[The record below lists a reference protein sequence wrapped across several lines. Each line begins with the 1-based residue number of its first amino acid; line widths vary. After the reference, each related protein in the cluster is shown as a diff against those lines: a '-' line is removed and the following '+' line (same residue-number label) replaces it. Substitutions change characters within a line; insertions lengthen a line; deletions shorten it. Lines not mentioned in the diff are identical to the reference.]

1 MRSKKLFALVLAM
14 SLAACATPTPAPGPA
29 PARATATFAAPSAAG
44 AGQQFVSAINQNDFA
59 TAFELLDANARAAV
73 LDAKGLQQ
81 KYDDVKAI
89 AQTSKMVFV
98 PQGLL
103 QDGPQAALQLRGDWQ
118 SDVFGAFAVTATLPM
133 TFAGGFWQIMWTR
146 DAIAQ
151 GLAGGSLGMSREVPP
166 RGLVLAAD
174 GSTLAGIKPIF
185 TLGIQPGLVKDAQ
198 VEREMLADLSRVLK
212 LGANEIQSKYKGQP
226 ADWFI
231 PIADVSEATVDAN
244 SAIFDK
250 YEATIVRSRAGRA
263 YPQPSLAPHV
273 TGYVGAMPASAA
285 DDYRAQ
291 GFAGDEPIGL
301 SGVEASMNTALM
313 GKPGL
318 TLQLFTREGK
328 ALTLAQ
334 RPFSPPMN
342 VTLTISPA
350 MQTETQRILGQA
362 KNPGAAVVMD
372 VRTGAV
378 LAMASYPAF
387 DISVFSNP
395 LSSTQR
401 VGLLNNA
408 ARPLFN
414 RAAQGAY
421 PAGSAF
427 KMVTMA
433 AGLGEDVT
441 APGDVFYDP
450 GYWDGLGSA
459 YRKFCWLRSGHGRI
473 TLTGGLTASCNIV
486 FYEVGK
492 RLDQKSS
499 DLLPAYARQFGFGEK
514 TGIELAAE
522 SAGVVPDPQ
531 WKNFEVGEPWTPGDT
546 VNMSIGQ
553 GFLLVTPL
561 QLAQMT
567 AAIANGGTLIQPRLV
582 ASVAPEN
589 GAVVQTL
596 APQVAGHL
604 PASVASLKAI
614 KNGMV
619 GVTTNAALGT
629 AQDVFASFNYFWV
642 DGKAVPQKSL
652 TAAQARTAQK
662 IIVAG
667 KTGTAQAAGASAKP
681 FAWFTAF
688 VPADDPQIAVS
699 VMLENIGE
707 GSEFAAPLARQMIEA
722 YFGGT
727 K

>member
-1 MRSKKLFALVLAM
+1 MA
-14 SLAACATPTPAPGPA
+14 LAACATPTPAPGPA
-29 PARATATFAAPSAAG
+29 PARATAPLAAPSAAE
-44 AGQQFVSAINQNDFA
+44 AGQRFISAINQNDFA
-59 TAFELLDANARAAV
+59 TAFDLLDANARAAL

-81 KYDDVKAI
+81 KYDDAKAI
-89 AQTSKMVFV
+89 AQTSKIVFA
-98 PQGLL
+98 PLGLL
-103 QDGPQAALQLRGDWQ
+103 QDGPQATLQLRGDWQ
-118 SDVFGAFAVTATLPM
+118 SDAFGAFAVTATLPM
-133 TFAGGFWQIMWTR
+133 TFANGFWQVMWTR

-151 GLAGGSLGMSREVPP
+151 GLAGGSLGVSREVPP

-185 TLGIQPGLVKDAQ
+185 TLGIQPGLVKDPQ
-198 VEREMLADLSRVLK
+198 VEREMLAELSRVLK
-212 LGANEIQSKYKGQP
+212 LDAAAIKAKYAGQP

-231 PIADVSEATVDAN
+231 PIADVSEETVDAN

-250 YEATIVRSRAGRA
+250 YEATIVRSRTGRA
-263 YPQPSLAPHV
+263 YPQPALAPHV

-285 DDYRAQ
+285 ASYRAQ
-291 GFAGDEPIGL
+291 GFAGDEAIGL
-301 SGVEASMNTALM
+301 SGVEASMNAALM

-318 TLQLFTREGK
+318 SLQLFTREGR

-334 RPFSPPMN
+334 RPFAPPMN
-342 VTLTISPA
+342 VTLTISPPVQ
-350 MQTETQRILGQA
+350 METQRVLGQA

-378 LAMASYPAF
+378 LAMASYPTF
-387 DISVFSNP
+387 DLSVFSNP

-421 PAGSAF
+421 PPGSAF

-433 AGLGEDVT
+433 AGLGEGLT
-441 APGDVFYDP
+441 TPGDVFYDP
-450 GYWDGLGSA
+450 GYWDGLGAA
-459 YRKFCWLRSGHGRI
+459 YRKFCWLASGHGRI
-473 TLTGGLTASCNIV
+473 TLVGGLTASCNVV

-492 RLDQKSS
+492 RLDQKSA

-522 SAGVVPDPQ
+522 SAGVTPDPQ
-531 WKNFEVGEPWTPGDT
+531 WKKLEVGEVWTSGDT

-553 GFLLVTPL
+553 GFLLVTPA

-567 AAIANGGTLIQPRLV
+567 AAIANGGTIVQPRLV
-582 ASVAPEN
+582 ASIAPEN
-589 GAVVQTL
+589 GAAAQTP
-596 APQVAGHL
+596 APRVAGHL
-604 PASVASLKAI
+604 PVNEANLKAI
-614 KNGMV
+614 KTGML
-619 GVTTNAALGT
+619 GVTTNASIGT
-629 AQDVFASFNYFWV
+629 AQNVFAGFNYFWV

-652 TAAQARTAQK
+652 SAAQARTAQR
-662 IIVAG
+662 ILVAG

-681 FAWFTAF
+681 FAWFTAY
-688 VPADDPQIAVS
+688 VPADNPQIAVT

-707 GSEFAAPLARQMIEA
+707 GSEFAAPLARQIIES
-722 YFGGT
+722 YFAT